1 MPRSLA
7 PAAPAHDPMPRQFGR
22 PAAGD
27 DDRWPVPLAAA
38 FIVALSTAAWLLIAQ
53 GGRMLASLF
62 G

>member
-7 PAAPAHDPMPRQFGR
+7 PAARPSDTLPRDFGR
-22 PAAGD
+22 RATAH

-38 FIVALSTAAWLLIAQ
+38 FILALSAVAWLLIYQ
-53 GGRMLASLF
+53 GGRALWSLL